1 MFLKSRSRWYR
12 SAPVPVS
19 NQPDYINGVVR
30 LEALPGLAEPEPAR
44 LLAQL
49 QHIELAHGRERSVPN
64 AARTLDLDIIAM
76 GVNGGLVRDAPDPV
90 LPHPRARMRA
100 FVLLP
105 LQEVAP
111 EWVEPRSRLGINA
124 LIEML
129 PEEALLASA
138 IRVA

>member
-1 MFLKSRSRWYR
+1 M
-12 SAPVPVS
+12 PVS

-44 LLAQL
+44 LLAAL
-49 QHIELAHGRERSVPN
+49 QRIELAHGRERSVPN

-76 GVNGGLVRDAPDPV
+76 GAGGSLVRDAPDPV
-90 LPHPRARMRA
+90 LPHPRAHLRA

-111 EWVEPRSRLGINA
+111 EWVEPRSRLGTAA

-129 PEEALLASA
+129 PAAELQPSA
-138 IRVA
+138 IRIA